1 MGNRAV
7 VLPKG
12 STVGVYLHWNG
23 GPDSVEAFLEYCKLR
38 RFRSFGGENRDGYGM
53 ARFVQVVANFFG
65 GTLSIGIEEN
75 CEETEEWAEY
85 IDNGVYVV
93 DGWDVVKRIGATDYR
108 EGYDRKEML
117 LSIDESQPTEEQL
130 GEEFFDSEPTPIG
143 SIKVGDE
150 VYIDRLEEIKEKH
163 KVVGIA
169 PANTTVNGVN
179 VSFTPYIDLY
189 DRNGDYSWNIN
200 NYVTRYAEN
209 GMIRRVKK

>member
-12 STVGVYLHWNG
+12 STTGVYLHWNG
-23 GPDSVEAFLEYCKLR
+23 GPDSVGAFLEYCKLR
-38 RFRSFGGENRDGYGM
+38 GFRDFGGENRDGYGM

-65 GTLSIGIEEN
+65 GSLSIGIEEN
-75 CEETEEWAEY
+75 CKETEEWAEGL
-85 IDNGVYVV
+85 DNGIYVV
-93 DGWDVVKRIGATDYR
+93 DGWEIAKRIGGTDLS

-117 LSIDESQPTEEQL
+117 ITIDKSQPTEEQL
-130 GEEFFDSEPTPIG
+130 GEEFFDSEPTPI
-143 SIKVGDE
+143 SDIKIGDN
-150 VYIDRLEEIKEKH
+150 VYIDRLEEKKEKH

-169 PANTTVNGVN
+169 PADTIVNGVD

-209 GMIRRVKK
+209 GIIRKAR

>member
-12 STVGVYLHWNG
+12 STTGVYLHWNG
-23 GPDSVEAFLEYCKLR
+23 GPDSVGAFLEYCKLR
-38 RFRSFGGENRDGYGM
+38 GFRDFGGENRDGYGM

-65 GTLSIGIEEN
+65 GSLSIGIEEN
-75 CEETEEWAEY
+75 CKETEEWAEGL
-85 IDNGVYVV
+85 DNGIYVV
-93 DGWDVVKRIGATDYR
+93 DGWEIVKRIGGTDLS

-117 LSIDESQPTEEQL
+117 ITIDKSQPTEEQL
-130 GEEFFDSEPTPIG
+130 GEEFFDSEPTPI
-143 SIKVGDE
+143 SDIKIGDN
-150 VYIDRLEEIKEKH
+150 VYIDRLEEKKEKH

-169 PANTTVNGVN
+169 PADTIVNGVD

-209 GMIRRVKK
+209 GIIRKAR

>member
-38 RFRSFGGENRDGYGM
+38 GFRSFGGENRDGYGM

-85 IDNGVYVV
+85 LDNGVYVV

-117 LSIDESQPTEEQL
+117 LSIDEKQPVKEQL
-130 GEEFFDSEPTPIG
+130 GLEFFESEPTPLG

-169 PANTTVNGVN
+169 SGSTFLNGFD
-179 VSFTPYIDLY
+179 VSFVPYVDLY
-189 DRNGDYSWNIN
+189 ERDGDYSHNVN
-200 NYVTRYAEN
+200 NYLSMYLEN